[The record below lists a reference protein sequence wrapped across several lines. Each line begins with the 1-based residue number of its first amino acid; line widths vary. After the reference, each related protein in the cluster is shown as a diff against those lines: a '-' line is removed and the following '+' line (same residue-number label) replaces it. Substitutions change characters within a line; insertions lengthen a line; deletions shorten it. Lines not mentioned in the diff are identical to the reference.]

1 MSLPRQQQLAKAD
14 IVRLYLLA
22 TVLSSFFL
30 MRPLDVGAAEREI
43 RMDVAELRSG
53 AVPRVHI
60 AASPDMRSAGFYART
75 ANGMVHPI
83 FCAYRLTGHETG
95 PVLQLPADQEH
106 VIPIG
111 GTPGLF
117 VASRTGL
124 KRDREAIIVA
134 LDDDTPAGPGVIPL
148 PTAPAVSADVFFR
161 QAVGRRIG
169 ALHLLPYEVA
179 AAGHVP
185 EIVPR
190 KEAVELSLTFEGI
203 AVDAVLKIA
212 DILAVEGDG
221 PLMPIVISLPET
233 GDSIGFKYWSR
244 MPGSDFRDRLR
255 KVVEGVGLSEAGIVD
270 HASGTHFTVTGLKR

>member
-1 MSLPRQQQLAKAD
+1 
-14 IVRLYLLA
+14 
-22 TVLSSFFL
+22 

-53 AVPRVHI
+53 AVPRVRI

-83 FCAYRLTGHETG
+83 FFANRLTGHETG
-95 PVLQLPADQEH
+95 PALQLPADQEH

-124 KRDREAIIVA
+124 KRDREAIIVIL
-134 LDDDTPAGPGVIPL
+134 LDDTGVIPL

-161 QAVGRRIG
+161 EAAGRRIG

-190 KEAVELSLTFEGI
+190 KEAVELLLTFEGI
-203 AVDAVLKIA
+203 AVGAVLKIA
-212 DILAVEGDG
+212 DILTVEGDG
-221 PLMPIVISLPET
+221 PLMPIVISLQKT

-255 KVVEGVGLSEAGIVD
+255 KVVDGVGLSEAGIVD
-270 HASGTHFTVTGLKR
+270 HASGIHFTVTGLNH